1 MSDTCDVAIVG
12 GGPAGLSAA
21 VELKR
26 QGVARVVVL
35 ERFGRAGGIPRHCG
49 HPPFGMREFRRVLSG
64 PAYARRLVVTA
75 EEAGV
80 EIRTDHTVTAVRP
93 GGVLELAT
101 TQGAMTLTA
110 RRVLIATGN
119 RERTRAQRLAPGL
132 RPVGVMNT
140 AALQSFVYEE
150 GRKPFLRPVI
160 VGSEMVALSA
170 LLTCVRHGMRPVAL
184 VETRER
190 VQTRRLFMAL
200 AALLRVP
207 VLTGAELLSI
217 EGRTRVEGL
226 CLRRNDGTE
235 TMLACDGI
243 VFSGR
248 FTPEATVARASGLA
262 LDAGSLGPEID
273 AEGRSSDPHVF
284 VAGNV
289 LHPVETAGVC
299 WAEGRRVAGVIARE
313 LAAETGETTEP
324 ASRAGAAVRPG
335 EGLRYVVPQRISGA
349 TELTIRAEG
358 AARGRLV
365 LRDATGRELVVK
377 TLRAYPEQPIR
388 LRVPALDA
396 AALSGD
402 LHLGLERDD

>member
-21 VELKR
+21 VELKL

-64 PAYARRLVVTA
+64 PAYARRLVATA
-75 EEAGV
+75 EDSGV

-150 GRKPFLRPVI
+150 RRKPFARPVI

-226 CLRRNDGTE
+226 RLRRNDGTE
-235 TMLACDGI
+235 TMLACDAI

-313 LAAETGETTEP
+313 LTAGTGEP
-324 ASRAGAAVRPG
+324 ASQAGAAVCPG

-349 TELTIRAEG
+349 TELNIRAEG

>member
-64 PAYARRLVVTA
+64 PAYARRLVATA

-170 LLTCVRHGMRPVAL
+170 LLTCMNDPSS
-184 VETRER
+184 TPIR
-190 VQTRRLFMAL
+190 VSLPGKPHAL
-200 AALLRVP
+200 AASPTKIV
-207 VLTGAELLSI
+207 VAMAG
-217 EGRTRVEGL
+217 GVESVGKD
-226 CLRRNDGTE
+226 CVGE
-235 TMLACDGI
+235 ML
-243 VFSGR
+243 
-248 FTPEATVARASGLA
+248 
-262 LDAGSLGPEID
+262 
-273 AEGRSSDPHVF
+273 
-284 VAGNV
+284 
-289 LHPVETAGVC
+289 
-299 WAEGRRVAGVIARE
+299 
-313 LAAETGETTEP
+313 
-324 ASRAGAAVRPG
+324 
-335 EGLRYVVPQRISGA
+335 
-349 TELTIRAEG
+349 
-358 AARGRLV
+358 
-365 LRDATGRELVVK
+365 
-377 TLRAYPEQPIR
+377 
-388 LRVPALDA
+388 
-396 AALSGD
+396 
-402 LHLGLERDD
+402 